1 MTESDTESYDSLEG
15 FITEEEENK
24 FIKYCEVCYKSCT
37 KLVSDRF
44 CSRCFNKDFIYGC
57 VLCTNMM
64 NIKTDKYIT
73 FIAADN
79 EYHICW
85 KCSEHGGCSL
95 SDDHIRKCPDCN
107 IYFFYD
113 HKDFPKNQY
122 NDAKLCPDCYQERR
136 EVDKE
141 NSLIL
146 KNVLIE
152 DMLRIIRN
160 YL

>member
-37 KLVSDRF
+37 ELLRDRF
-44 CSRCFNKDFIYGC
+44 CPRCFNKDFIYGC
-57 VLCTNMM
+57 VLCTYIINT
-64 NIKTDKYIT
+64 KTDKYIT
-73 FIAADN
+73 FIGEN
-79 EYHICW
+79 CEYHICW
-85 KCSEHGGCSL
+85 ECSEHEDCNN
-95 SDDHIRKCPDCN
+95 DYIRKCPDCDIN
-107 IYFFYD
+107 YFCD
-113 HKDFPKNQY
+113 HPDFPKNQY
-122 NDAKLCPDCYQERR
+122 NDVKLCPDCYQERR

-141 NSLIL
+141 NCSIL

-152 DMLRIIRN
+152 DMLIIIRN